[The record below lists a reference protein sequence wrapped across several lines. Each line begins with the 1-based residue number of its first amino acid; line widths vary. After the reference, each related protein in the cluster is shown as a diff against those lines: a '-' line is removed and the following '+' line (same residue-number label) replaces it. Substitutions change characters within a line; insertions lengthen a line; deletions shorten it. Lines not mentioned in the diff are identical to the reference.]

1 MLCFSPSSNSTTAG
15 ANSVFEFQ
23 EITYEEVFRKLKGLP
38 GWKSP
43 GLDGVSNDL
52 LKIAACPAVAESLAK
67 LFNMSLTTGVF
78 PKPFKK
84 AMITPILKSGKPSS
98 DPQSYRPVALL
109 SSLSKLLEKFVH
121 KHCFSNS
128 IIPDDQFGFLRG
140 RSAEWQLLQCMEDWH
155 TALDANHRV
164 HAVFLD
170 ASKAF
175 DRVHHGTLLSIIA
188 NAGAKQSALGWFQS
202 YLTGRTICTRVLDA
216 LSPAG
221 TVTSGVPQG
230 SVLEPLLF
238 LLYFKDI
245 PASIDA
251 QSALFADDTMMYRK
265 DCSGGKDTPCCSLQS
280 DLIAFSR
287 WADDHHVL
295 YNGSKSAEL
304 PIGARPRAAVKQPPL
319 RLADSDIPRVF
330 NHAHLGVTLAS
341 NLRWDDH
348 IDRLGG
354 KVAGYVHLC
363 RTLAFR
369 HNMHGM
375 AIRRFFVAFI
385 RPCLECCSAVWCGA
399 SPALLKNVEKVQLR
413 VARAIVRNTTLQDV
427 STLEQARL
435 PTLSWQRRE
444 HCLGLLWQLS
454 IGKGPP
460 ALQASLVP
468 CAQLRSTRFPHFF
481 RFPSAS
487 SSRHLSSFLCQTVP
501 IWNRL
506 PSSVI
511 SSTSLSSFRSAV
523 RRHFVSDMFTYGLS

>member
-1 MLCFSPSSNSTTAG
+1 
-15 ANSVFEFQ
+15 
-23 EITYEEVFRKLKGLP
+23 
-38 GWKSP
+38 
-43 GLDGVSNDL
+43 
-52 LKIAACPAVAESLAK
+52 
-67 LFNMSLTTGVF
+67 
-78 PKPFKK
+78 
-84 AMITPILKSGKPSS
+84 MITPILKSGKPSS
-98 DPQSYRPVALL
+98 DPQSSSGRPVALL

-121 KHCFSNS
+121 KQFVTHCFSNS
-128 IIPDDQFGFLRG
+128 IIPDDQFGFPRG
-140 RSAEWQLLQCMEDWH
+140 RLAEWQLLQCMDDWH

-230 SVLEPLLF
+230 SVLGPLLF

-245 PASIDA
+245 PASTDA
-251 QSALFADDTMMYRK
+251 QSPLFADDTMLYRK

-280 DLIAFSR
+280 DLIALSR
-287 WADDHHVL
+287 WADDHHFNSALQSVAASQPNCPLVQDLEQQSNSPRYALRILIYRACSIIPTLVL
-295 YNGSKSAEL
+295 LWPPIRSVGTTTSIVWTERLLATFTCAEL
-304 PIGARPRAAVKQPPL
+304 LLSATTCMEWP
-319 RLADSDIPRVF
+319 
-330 NHAHLGVTLAS
+330 
-341 NLRWDDH
+341 
-348 IDRLGG
+348 
-354 KVAGYVHLC
+354 
-363 RTLAFR
+363 
-369 HNMHGM
+369 
-375 AIRRFFVAFI
+375 FVASLLHLFV
-385 RPCLECCSAVWCGA
+385 RAWSTVVQCGVVHW

-413 VARAIVRNTTLQDV
+413 VARVIVRNTTLQDV
-427 STLEQARL
+427 STLQQARL
-435 PTLSWQRRE
+435 PTLSWRRWE

-454 IGKGPP
+454 IDSIGKGPP
-460 ALQASLVP
+460 ALQASRVP
-468 CAQLRSTRFPHFF
+468 CAQLRSTCFPHSF

-487 SSRHLSSFLCQTVP
+487 SSCHLSSFLCQTVP

-523 RRHFVSDMFTYGLS
+523 RHHFVSDMFTYGLS